1 MDCIERGERVFWNG
15 CCRLKSKLFIFRMV
29 FDFHVKDYFE
39 ENESCGHKSKL
50 FMCAM
55 VFYFHVKD
63 YFEMVVVDTKVSYF
77 LLLWFSNG
85 SFCLNSYVLLQF
97 PC

>member
-1 MDCIERGERVFWNG
+1 
-15 CCRLKSKLFIFRMV
+15 MV

-55 VFYFHVKD
+55 IFYFHVKD
-63 YFEMVVVDTKVSYF
+63 YFEMVVVNTK
-77 LLLWFSNG
+77 
-85 SFCLNSYVLLQF
+85 
-97 PC
+97 

>member
-1 MDCIERGERVFWNG
+1 
-15 CCRLKSKLFIFRMV
+15 MV

-50 FMCAM
+50 FMFAM
-55 VFYFHVKD
+55 IFYFHVKD
-63 YFEMVVVDTKVSYF
+63 YFEMVVVNTKVSYF
-77 LLLWFSNG
+77 LLQRFSNG
-85 SFCLNSYVLLQF
+85 SFCPNSYVLLQF